1 MLRKTLSPQF
11 WMHEFTVSEQ
21 NLDFLYGELADGRL
35 GIPAP
40 FEQLVISLIRECQRQ
55 EDSHVQKLLS
65 LGTMYQPQAQY
76 EVGQVLVFTA
86 LDYRTGTVTDIRPGS
101 NPEHGK
107 FQVVA
112 VEMEESTEKLEFAA
126 QLKTQ
131 HLLNALDI
139 EELQAGEL
147 MTAEEIYEQYGADIA
162 ARLRTA
168 LAQTRKDSD
177 FMEWRGGWLLKD
189 MLVEIDEFSRNV
201 TEALMFEK
209 KGPVPGAAI
218 LQELKLDLAD
228 VEPNLVDLSLDVSLS
243 QDGRFEQV
251 MANGERQWY
260 ARSLLPD
267 AARRAPALLTPV
279 PIKYQF
285 SALDGPLLSL
295 EVQLQDEWSD
305 LPDAAEAADG
315 GVAASYHLLVPHLD
329 HGTMPVS
336 SRLAALLD
344 REASHKHLLAIT
356 DALSGDEMAC
366 WYVPESRYVAGLGDF
381 YRAHKLAVGARV
393 TLQRKADGALT
404 LDYPKRRGRKEWIS
418 VLHVADGTLHFTQE
432 KSREDIASEFMP
444 ELLVAAGS
452 ETEWADY
459 RASQQDAK
467 VFLLVETIVSELAK
481 GSGTVHAATVYSAV
495 NLIQRH
501 PPGPVFHALI
511 SNSRLAQLDDQV
523 TFQLA

>member
-86 LDYRTGTVTDIRPGS
+86 LDYRTGTVADVRPGS

-112 VEMEESTEKLEFAA
+112 VEMEEPTERLEFAA

-131 HLLNALDI
+131 HPLNALDI

-147 MTAEEIYEQYGADIA
+147 MTAEEIYEQYGADIE
-162 ARLRTA
+162 ARLKTA

-189 MLVEIDEFSRNV
+189 MLVEIDEFNRNV
-201 TEALMFEK
+201 TEAMMFEK
-209 KGPVPGAAI
+209 KGPVSSAAI

-228 VEPNLVDLSLDVSLS
+228 VEPSLVNLSLNVSLS

-251 MANGERQWY
+251 MAGGERQWY
-260 ARSLLPD
+260 ARNLLPD
-267 AARRAPALLTPV
+267 AARRVPALLAPV

-295 EVQLQDEWSD
+295 EVQLRDEWSD
-305 LPDAAEAADG
+305 LPDGAADG
-315 GVAASYHLLVPHLD
+315 FASYHLLFPHLD
-329 HGTMPVS
+329 RGTMPVS
-336 SRLAALLD
+336 SRMAALLD
-344 REASHKHLLAIT
+344 LESAHKHLLPIT
-356 DALSGDEMAC
+356 DALSGDAMPC
-366 WYVPESRYVAGLGDF
+366 WYVPEGRYVSGLGDF

-393 TLQRKADGALT
+393 MLARKADGSLT

-418 VLHVADGTLHFTQE
+418 VLHVVDGALHFTQE
-432 KSREDIASEFMP
+432 KSQEDIASEFMP
-444 ELLVAAGS
+444 ELLVAAGP
-452 ETEWADY
+452 EAEWEAY
-459 RASQQDAK
+459 RASQRDVK
-467 VFLLVETIVSELAK
+467 VFLLVETIVSELVK

-523 TFQLA
+523 TFKLA